1 MILYTKTHKALSFFV
16 CFIPAALVAGAA
28 VMEFFI
34 ALTCFTFLFLN
45 FKKIG
50 LNYYHT
56 KIAKF
61 FFVFYLFLVFG
72 SIISEYVVHSI
83 KNTAFYFR
91 YGILILSIWY
101 LLDHYKKF
109 KSLFFYFI
117 SFTILVVTIYSFL
130 QIFILHNAVQADRIS
145 GLFGTELIQGSYL
158 LRIIPIFIIFYFY
171 NRGDLNKNFR
181 IFFFFTLA
189 SAFILIILSGE
200 RASIFLMFVGIF
212 LAIFFLRISLAKIF
226 LLILLIFSIFILTI
240 KLYPKSQARIID
252 STYNQIFEKSDS
264 SNNLKINLFSEGH
277 QNHFKT
283 AILIFKQNY
292 LTGVGVRNFR
302 LECRKNIYDDVGRYH
317 CTTHP
322 HNTYMQLLSETGL
335 VGFSFFISFIIF
347 ILIKMLKFLK
357 ITYSNKK
364 KINVPLGVSF
374 VIICINFFPFITT
387 GSFFNNWMSTLYSI
401 PVAILLH
408 ELSLKK
414 I

>member
-1 MILYTKTHKALSFFV
+1 MHSNINKVLAFSI
-16 CFIPAALVAGAA
+16 CFIPPALVAGAA

-34 ALTCFTFLFLN
+34 MLTCLN
-45 FKKIG
+45 FLLLNINKIG
-50 LNYYHT
+50 LEYYYK
-56 KIAKF
+56 KISIF
-61 FFVFYLFLVFG
+61 FFLFCIFLIFSSV
-72 SIISEYVVHSI
+72 ISEYVINSI

-109 KSLFFYFI
+109 KSLFFYFLLV
-117 SFTILVVTIYSFL
+117 TLLVVIIYSFL

-158 LRIIPIFIIFYFY
+158 LRTIPIFIIFYFY
-171 NRGDLNKNFR
+171 NRYYLGKSFSIL
-181 IFFFFTLA
+181 FFFILI
-189 SAFILIILSGE
+189 SVFILIILSGE
-200 RASIFLMFVGIF
+200 RASIFLMFAGIF
-212 LAIFFLRISLAKIF
+212 LAMFLLRINLAKMF
-226 LLILLIFSIFILTI
+226 LSILLIFFIFVLTI

-252 STYNQIFEKSDS
+252 NTYNQIFGKIDS
-264 SNNLKINLFSEGH
+264 PNNFKIHLYSEGH

-283 AILIFKQNY
+283 ALLIFKQNY

-302 LECRKNIYDDVGRYH
+302 LECRKSIYDDVGRYH

-335 VGFSFFISFIIF
+335 IGFSFFISFIIF
-347 ILIKMLKFLK
+347 VLIKIFKFLK

-364 KINVPLGVSF
+364 KTNVPLTISF

-387 GSFFNNWMSTLYSI
+387 GSFFNNWLSTLYYI
-401 PVAILLH
+401 PVAIFLH
-408 ELSLKK
+408 ELNLKK